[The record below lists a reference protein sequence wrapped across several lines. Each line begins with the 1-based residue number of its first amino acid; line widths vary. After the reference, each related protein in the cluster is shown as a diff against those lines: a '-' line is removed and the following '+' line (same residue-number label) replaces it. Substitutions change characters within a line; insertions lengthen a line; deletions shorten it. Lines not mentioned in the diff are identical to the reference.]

1 MNIILET
8 LKQNNLKSK
17 EFFDF
22 LEMPKSKFDFTI
34 RKQDPIYM
42 KGMESKLK
50 EFLEWKIKELQN
62 TLTKLT

>member
-1 MNIILET
+1 MNIILES

-22 LEMPKSKFDFTI
+22 LEMSKSQFDFVM

-50 EFLEWKIKELQN
+50 EFLHWKIKELQKI
-62 TLTKLT
+62 LAKLT